1 MLSFSGPYQEMLLN
15 HKSPQ
20 PLRGVI
26 TAMVT
31 PLNQDLT
38 LDQKGLERLIE
49 HLIGG
54 GVHGIFILGTTG
66 EAPNLP
72 YSVREE
78 LIEQT
83 CRLVG
88 SRVPVIVGITDTSY
102 KDALR
107 LAARSHQ
114 CGASAV
120 VAAPPYY
127 FQVSQAD
134 LLHYFKSLASESPLP
149 LYLYNAPLNVPH
161 WIEIDTAIELAAQP
175 NIVGLKDSGTNMGY
189 FHAIREG
196 VRALPQFSLLVGPD
210 ELLAEAVLMGAHG
223 GMAGGSNVWPRLFV
237 ALYEAAAAHDVSR
250 TTALQRLALQ
260 LDNAVYRSAQHP
272 ANPLRGLKCALSIL
286 GICSADLSLPLRPYS
301 REERE
306 QVEKY
311 LQGVDVLAAPR
322 IT

>member
-1 MLSFSGPYQEMLLN
+1 MLSFSRPCQEMLLKN
-15 HKSPQ
+15 HR
-20 PLRGVI
+20 LRGVI

-31 PLNQDLT
+31 PLDQNLN
-38 LDQKGLERLIE
+38 LDEKGLERLIE

-107 LAARSHQ
+107 LAAKSHQ

-134 LLHYFKSLASESPLP
+134 LFHYFKSMASESPLP
-149 LYLYNAPLNVPH
+149 LYLYNAPLNVPL
-161 WIEIDTAIELAAQP
+161 WIEIDTAIELATEP
-175 NIVGLKDSGTNMGY
+175 NIVGLKDSGMNMGY
-189 FHAIREG
+189 FHAVREG

-210 ELLAEAVLMGAHG
+210 ALLAEAVLMGAHG

-237 ALYEAAAAHDVSR
+237 ALYEAAAGHDGNP
-250 TTALQRLALQ
+250 TAALQRLAMQ
-260 LDNAVYRSAQHP
+260 FDNAVYRSARHSS
-272 ANPLRGLKCALSIL
+272 NPLRGLKCALSIL
-286 GICSADLSLPLRPYS
+286 GICSTDVTLPLRPYS
-301 REERE
+301 SEERA

-311 LQGVDVLAAPR
+311 LQGVDVLAAPQ
-322 IT
+322 TA

>member
-1 MLSFSGPYQEMLLN
+1 MN

-31 PLNQDLT
+31 PLKQDLT

-149 LYLYNAPLNVPH
+149 LYLYNAPLNVPL
-161 WIEIDTAIELAAQP
+161 WIEIDTAIKLAGEP
-175 NIVGLKDSGTNMGY
+175 NIVGLKDSGMNMGY
-189 FHAIREG
+189 FYAVREG
-196 VRALPQFSLLVGPD
+196 VRALPEFTLLVGPD

-250 TTALQRLALQ
+250 TVALQRLAVQ
-260 LDNAVYRSAQHP
+260 FDNAVYRSARHSV
-272 ANPLRGLKCALSIL
+272 NPLRGLKCALSIL
-286 GICSADLSLPLRPYS
+286 GICSTDVALPLRPYS
-301 REERE
+301 RDEHE

-311 LQGVDVLAAPR
+311 LQGVDVLAAPQ
-322 IT
+322 TA

>member
-1 MLSFSGPYQEMLLN
+1 LN

-38 LDQKGLERLIE
+38 LDQKGLERLIK

-54 GVHGIFILGTTG
+54 GVQGIFILGTTG

-149 LYLYNAPLNVPH
+149 LYLYNAPLNVPL
-161 WIEIDTAIELAAQP
+161 WIEIDTAIKLAAEP
-175 NIVGLKDSGTNMGY
+175 NIVGLKDSGMNMGY

-250 TTALQRLALQ
+250 TTALQRLPLQ
-260 LDNAVYRSAQHP
+260 FDNAVYRSAQHP

-322 IT
+322 IA

>member
-1 MLSFSGPYQEMLLN
+1 
-15 HKSPQ
+15 
-20 PLRGVI
+20 
-26 TAMVT
+26 MVT
-31 PLNQDLT
+31 PLKQDLT

-107 LAARSHQ
+107 LAARSHR

-149 LYLYNAPLNVPH
+149 LYLYNAPLNVPL
-161 WIEIDTAIELAAQP
+161 WIEIETAIKLAAEP
-175 NIVGLKDSGTNMGY
+175 NIVGLKDSGMNMGY

-260 LDNAVYRSAQHP
+260 FDNAVYRSAQHP

-311 LQGVDVLAAPR
+311 LQGVDVLAAPL
-322 IT
+322 TA

>member
-1 MLSFSGPYQEMLLN
+1 LN

-54 GVHGIFILGTTG
+54 GVQGIFILGTTG

-107 LAARSHQ
+107 LAAKSHQ

-120 VAAPPYY
+120 
-127 FQVSQAD
+127 
-134 LLHYFKSLASESPLP
+134 
-149 LYLYNAPLNVPH
+149 
-161 WIEIDTAIELAAQP
+161 
-175 NIVGLKDSGTNMGY
+175 
-189 FHAIREG
+189 
-196 VRALPQFSLLVGPD
+196 
-210 ELLAEAVLMGAHG
+210 
-223 GMAGGSNVWPRLFV
+223 
-237 ALYEAAAAHDVSR
+237 
-250 TTALQRLALQ
+250 
-260 LDNAVYRSAQHP
+260 
-272 ANPLRGLKCALSIL
+272 L
-286 GICSADLSLPLRPYS
+286 G
-301 REERE
+301 
-306 QVEKY
+306 
-311 LQGVDVLAAPR
+311 
-322 IT
+322 